1 MKPKTAMLWGA
12 GITALSIYANASPRQ
27 VNSGYTLLKQ
37 ETRHMQDDD
46 FMNPGMEG
54 VARGTALFSAPG
66 RNGKSCASCHGAGG
80 KKFDVKHIAQ
90 YPVLDAKTKRPI
102 TLQQRILN
110 EWAERLGNVPLKYE
124 SDDAL
129 ALETF
134 VRNLARGQ
142 VVAVRTD
149 GDMAPFYDAGEKLYE
164 MRVGQLNMAC
174 DLCHDRHVGEKLRAQ
189 VLSQGQT
196 NGFPLYRL
204 ATGRLTGLQ
213 TRLTECYT
221 AIRAEPY
228 PLGSEEYTLL
238 ELYLNAR
245 GNGLK
250 IETPAV
256 RF

>member
-1 MKPKTAMLWGA
+1 MKQKAVRLWGA
-12 GITALSIYANASPRQ
+12 GIAALSILANASTGE
-27 VNSGYTLLKQ
+27 VYSGYALLKQ
-37 ETRHMQDDD
+37 ETRDMQDVD
-46 FMNPGMEG
+46 FMNPGMGG
-54 VARGTALFSAPG
+54 VARGAALFSAPG

-80 KKFDVKHIAQ
+80 KKFDVKRLAQ
-90 YPVLDAKTKRPI
+90 YPVWYSKTKRPM
-102 TLQQRILN
+102 TLQQRIIN
-110 EWAERLGNVPLKYE
+110 EWTERLGNAPIEYE

-142 VVAVRTD
+142 MINVRTD
-149 GDMAPFYDAGEKLYE
+149 GDVAPFYEAGRMIYQ

-174 DLCHDRHVGEKLRAQ
+174 NLCHDEHAREKLRGQ

-213 TRLTECYT
+213 TRFTECYT

-228 PLGSEEYTLL
+228 SFGSEEYALL
-238 ELYLNAR
+238 ELYVNAR

-256 RF
+256 RY